1 MCVYIYEDV
10 CGCVCVCITHW
21 GGGGGV
27 LSFYFTGCLQQVFCV
42 CSLTFF
48 CFFCFLFLQL
58 KLELLGYVLFYF
70 SFFLFYLCLLL
81 KSLFVCAAEQFVC
94 PTLRLACVSDH
105 VGRPAAACRPLPGIL
120 PGTGAAGQLQVRVL
134 IRWSLKSGKLL
145 LFTIAHINMHE
156 MK

>member
-1 MCVYIYEDV
+1 M
-10 CGCVCVCITHW
+10 
-21 GGGGGV
+21 
-27 LSFYFTGCLQQVFCV
+27 LSFNFTGCLQQVFC
-42 CSLTFF
+42 LQFNYFF
-48 CFFCFLFLQL
+48 CFLFLFLQL
-58 KLELLGYVLFYF
+58 KLELLFYF
-70 SFFLFYLCLLL
+70 LFFYLCLLL
-81 KSLFVCAAEQFVC
+81 KSLFMCAAEQFVC